1 MIPES
6 ITYKDKQYQKSR
18 KVPITNPRSLKY
30 IFLKIHEIQR
40 PLPQTFNIPIDYMGP
55 GRPSWTIFHVHGPK
69 MFSLTVCFF
78 LRSVK
83 NTQTE
88 SSLPYNK

>member
-1 MIPES
+1 M
-6 ITYKDKQYQKSR
+6 R
-18 KVPITNPRSLKY
+18 LFVLALLKY

-88 SSLPYNK
+88 GISISHPGFWPPVAPNL